1 VHRFIHTN
9 IDQPPQKA
17 YISDAFAQIREKV
30 KKARKKKE
38 HRLNYGLIAIFVAAF
53 SVFHT
58 RAAPLNDLGVIS
70 KKDLDNTS
78 AAFKDG
84 LLVQLKEI
92 LHKSRKEKSSKS
104 KTCQTSQTT
113 INLFILSIMDAL
125 AALGVD
131 SSKLSE
137 LEDDAKAFCTS
148 VQDTELHIGKRLE
161 TFMAIYGPNVIS
173 EDLLADDITTVLG
186 RQSIREK
193 TLASTTGKEKQEK
206 LKLLDSIFGPGLV
219 GLTQLDK
226 LQAAR
231 QVIVSIE
238 DTRKS
243 KEKEDNKEDD
253 ETNTGDEFT
262 LSEAYSILCGN
273 LWKVSGIRQFC
284 IISETLEL
292 MLQTKV
298 SHLHSSSNMPNN
310 QP

>member
-84 LLVQLKEI
+84 LLAQLKEI

-148 VQDTELHIGKRLE
+148 VQDT
-161 TFMAIYGPNVIS
+161 
-173 EDLLADDITTVLG
+173 DDITTVLG

-243 KEKEDNKEDD
+243 KEEEDNKEDD

>member
-1 VHRFIHTN
+1 MLRFVHTN

-17 YISDAFAQIREKV
+17 YISDAFAQIQKKV
-30 KKARKKKE
+30 KKAREKKK

-70 KKDLDNTS
+70 KEDLDSTS
-78 AAFKDG
+78 GAFKDD
-84 LLVQLKEI
+84 LLAQLKEI
-92 LHKSRKEKSSKS
+92 LHKSRKVKSSKS
-104 KTCQTSQTT
+104 ETSQTT
-113 INLFILSIMDAL
+113 IHLFILSIMDAL

-137 LEDDAKAFCTS
+137 LEDDAKAFCAS
-148 VQDTELHIGKRLE
+148 VQDTELRIGKRLE
-161 TFMAIYGPNVIS
+161 TFMAIHGPNVIS
-173 EDLLADDITTVLG
+173 EDLLGGDITTVLS

-193 TLASTTGKEKQEK
+193 TLASTTGKEKQER

-226 LQAAR
+226 LLAAQ

-238 DTRKS
+238 DTRRS
-243 KEKEDNKEDD
+243 KEEEENNEDD
-253 ETNTGDEFT
+253 ETNTGDEFN
-262 LSEAYSILCGN
+262 LSEAYSILCGS

-292 MLQTKV
+292 MLRTKV
-298 SHLHSSSNMPNN
+298 SHLPSASNMPNN